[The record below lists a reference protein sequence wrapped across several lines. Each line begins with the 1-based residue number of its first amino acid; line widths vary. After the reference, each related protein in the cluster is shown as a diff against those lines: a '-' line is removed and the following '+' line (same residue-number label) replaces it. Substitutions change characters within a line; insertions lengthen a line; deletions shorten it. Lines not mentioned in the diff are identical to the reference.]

1 MRAFSTGSSTSDRS
15 YKPIEKVCV
24 DFKGYFPVVAI
35 GGYRG
40 FILFSDQATN
50 YVYAAL
56 VKSKGYSILAMESY
70 NNNLV
75 IANNKT

>member
-1 MRAFSTGSSTSDRS
+1 M
-15 YKPIEKVCV
+15 YNPLEKVRV
-24 DFKGYFPVVAI
+24 DFKGYFPVLTF

-56 VKSKGYSILAMESY
+56 VKSKGDSVQAM
-70 NNNLV
+70 
-75 IANNKT
+75 